1 MLLFMYIL
9 YIISTVVDWLSYI
22 ISLTLL
28 YLIISLLLDLNMAL
42 QVRASDSAGIPSVAA
57 ETYAIK
63 FTGNRLTHWI
73 YQI

>member
-1 MLLFMYIL
+1 MLLFMYVL

-42 QVRASDSAGIPSVAA
+42 QVKACDSAVFPQSQLKLTPSNLLEIV
-57 ETYAIK
+57 
-63 FTGNRLTHWI
+63 
-73 YQI
+73 